1 MTGLERRAV
10 VSGWLR
16 SNLFSSMTNTGLTLL
31 SVVALIALARLLLQ
45 WSVLAAHWGGA
56 DYRSC
61 TADGACWNFVRL
73 RLPLLVYGHYPE
85 AERWRVTLAGSLLVA
100 FAVPVL
106 RQGRHRGQFLAALLL
121 LFPTLAWLLLVG
133 GVPGL
138 PAVDLDAWGGL
149 MLNVSIAFLVTAAA
163 LPLGIM
169 LALGRQSRLP
179 VVRNASAVFIETWRG
194 LPLLG
199 VLFVSAVM
207 VPLFLPNGV
216 SAGRLL
222 RAVVALSLFY
232 SAYMAEVVRGGLQG
246 VASGQEEAGYCLGL
260 RPLQVT
266 WLVMLPQAL
275 RQSIPGLVNT
285 VIDLFKD
292 TTLVSIIGL
301 FDLLGTMS
309 QALRDPAWPG
319 LAAEGFTF
327 VSLVFFACCFALSLY
342 SRMLEQHL
350 RRR

>member
-1 MTGLERRAV
+1 MTGLERRVAV
-10 VSGWLR
+10 SDWLR
-16 SNLFSSMTNTGLTLL
+16 RNLFSSMTNTLLTVL
-31 SVVALIALARLLLQ
+31 SVAALIALVRSLLQ
-45 WSVLAAHWGGA
+45 WSVLAAHWGGV
-56 DYRSC
+56 DHMGC
-61 TADGACWNFVRL
+61 TAGGACWNFVRL

-85 AERWRVTLAGSLLVA
+85 AERWRVTLAAALLVT

-106 RQGRHRGQFLAALLL
+106 RRGRHRGQFLAALLL
-121 LFPTLAWLLLVG
+121 LFPTFAWLLLVG
-133 GVPGL
+133 GAPGL
-138 PAVDLDAWGGL
+138 PTVDIDAWGGL
-149 MLNVSIAFLVTAAA
+149 MLNVIIAFLVTAAA
-163 LPLGIM
+163 LPLGVM

-207 VPLFLPNGV
+207 VPLFLPNSV

-260 RPLQVT
+260 RALQVS
-266 WLVMLPQAL
+266 WLVTLPQAL

-319 LAAEGFTF
+319 LAAEGFIF

-342 SRMLEQHL
+342 SRVVGNCS
-350 RRR
+350 RG

>member
-1 MTGLERRAV
+1 MTGLKRRAV

-16 SNLFSSMTNTGLTLL
+16 RNLFSSVTNTVLTVL
-31 SVVALIALARLLLQ
+31 SLAALVALARPLLQ
-45 WSVLAAHWGGA
+45 WSVLTAHWDGINHTP
-56 DYRSC
+56 C
-61 TADGACWNFVRL
+61 TASGACWNFVRL

-85 AERWRVTLAGSLLVA
+85 AERWRVTVAGALLVA

-121 LFPTLAWLLLVG
+121 LFPALAGLLLVG
-133 GVPGL
+133 GAPGL

-149 MLNVSIAFLVTAAA
+149 MLNVVIAFVVTAAA
-163 LPLGIM
+163 LPLGVV

-179 VVRNASAVFIETWRG
+179 VVRTASTVFIETWRG

-199 VLFVSAVM
+199 VLFISAVM

-222 RAVVALSLFY
+222 RAIVALSLFY

-246 VASGQEEAGYCLGL
+246 VASGQDEAGYCLGL

-266 WLVMLPQAL
+266 WLVTLPQAL

-342 SRMLEQHL
+342 SRVVEQQS

>member
-1 MTGLERRAV
+1 MTVLGRRAM

-16 SNLFSSMTNTGLTLL
+16 SNLFSSMANTVLTVL
-31 SVVALIALARLLLQ
+31 SVAALIALARPLLQ
-45 WSVLAAHWGGA
+45 WSVLAAHWSGA
-56 DYRSC
+56 DHAGC
-61 TADGACWNFVRL
+61 TAGGACWDFVRL

-85 AERWRVTLAGSLLVA
+85 AERWRVTLAGALLVA

-133 GVPGL
+133 GAPGL

-149 MLNVSIAFLVTAAA
+149 MLNVIIAVLVTAAA
-163 LPLGIM
+163 LPLGVM

-266 WLVMLPQAL
+266 RLVTLPQAL

-319 LAAEGFTF
+319 MAAEGFTF
-327 VSLVFFACCFALSLY
+327 VSFVFFACCFALSLY
-342 SRMLEQHL
+342 SRVVEQQL

>member
-1 MTGLERRAV
+1 MTIPGRRAAAA
-10 VSGWLR
+10 GWLR
-16 SNLFSSMTNTGLTLL
+16 RNLFSSVTNTALTVL
-31 SVVALIALARLLLQ
+31 SVAALVALGRLLLR
-45 WSVLAAHWGGA
+45 WSVLAAHWGGIDA
-56 DYRSC
+56 TGC
-61 TADGACWNFVRL
+61 AAGGACWTFVRL

-85 AERWRVTLAGSLLVA
+85 AERWRVALAGALLVA
-100 FAVPVL
+100 AVPML
-106 RQGRHRGQFLAALLL
+106 RQGRHRGRLLTALLL
-121 LFPTLAWLLLVG
+121 PALAGLLLVG

-138 PAVDLDAWGGL
+138 PAVDLDGWGGL
-149 MLNVSIAFLVTAAA
+149 MLNVAIAVLVTAAA
-163 LPLGIM
+163 LPLGVL

-179 VVRNASAVFIETWRG
+179 VVRTASAAFIETWRG

-246 VASGQEEAGYCLGL
+246 VASGQDEAGYCLGL

-266 WLVMLPQAL
+266 WLVTLPQAL

-285 VIDLFKD
+285 AIDLFKD

-327 VSLVFFACCFALSLY
+327 VSLVLFACCLALSLY
-342 SRMLEQHL
+342 SRVVERQL

>member
-1 MTGLERRAV
+1 MTGPERRAV
-10 VSGWLR
+10 ARGWLR
-16 SNLFSSMTNTGLTLL
+16 RNLFSSVTNTALTVL
-31 SVVALIALARLLLQ
+31 SVAALVALARPLLR
-45 WSVLAAHWGGA
+45 WSVLAAHWGSIDHAG
-56 DYRSC
+56 C
-61 TADGACWNFVRL
+61 TAGGACWTFVRL

-85 AERWRVTLAGSLLVA
+85 AERWRVTLAGALLVA

-106 RQGRHRGQFLAALLL
+106 RQGRHRGRFLAALPLL
-121 LFPTLAWLLLVG
+121 PALAGLLLVG

-149 MLNVSIAFLVTAAA
+149 MLNVVIAVLVTAAA
-163 LPLGIM
+163 LPLGVV

-179 VVRNASAVFIETWRG
+179 VVRSASAVFIETWRG

-232 SAYMAEVVRGGLQG
+232 GAYMAEVVRGGLQG
-246 VASGQEEAGYCLGL
+246 VAGGQDEAGYCLGL

-266 WLVMLPQAL
+266 WLVTLPQAL

-285 VIDLFKD
+285 AIDLFKD

-327 VSLVFFACCFALSLY
+327 VSLVFFACCFVLSLC
-342 SRMLEQHL
+342 SRVVERQL
-350 RRR
+350 RRP